1 MGNKSKEAGR
11 VRRVYYWVALGILT
25 ALSWLSLNY
34 AAVPWA
40 WIGVSGVILSI
51 SLLLADRR
59 QNKFIWFN
67 AAFFF
72 VVLTLLEVYGY
83 HRWSAERQVGY
94 HWTPPRSSFFRPDGH
109 LGYAMCENAQA
120 RVQCVFHD
128 QIVHEAVYTT
138 DEQGLRIAPPTPDPM
153 SKECV
158 LFMGCSITFG
168 NGLND
173 QETAAYRLGMKT
185 QGKYAIYNFGVGG
198 YGAHQ
203 VYTQLDR
210 GLVGRVIG
218 SHRPR
223 VVIYQAI
230 LGHGVRAM
238 GRAPWDRNGPR
249 YVLDV
254 DGRLVHKGTFVHG
267 EGFNRRKIWIAKK
280 VSEAINRSFA
290 VRQIRKDG
298 LVANPDSL
306 KLHVALVKSFRDTLQ
321 QSYPEC
327 EFHVVFWD
335 RKRHPSQYCRSFVQQ
350 LRALSI
356 PVHEIVDI
364 LPGFSENMT
373 PYECAPPYETHPNAL
388 ANELLAEYILDNIL
402 PQSEATTKPSL

>member
-1 MGNKSKEAGR
+1 MGNDKNKATRGR
-11 VRRVYYWVALGILT
+11 CVCYFAAFGTLMAVTWVT
-25 ALSWLSLNY
+25 LNC
-34 AAVPWA
+34 AVVPWI
-40 WIGVSGVILSI
+40 WIGISGAILSVL
-51 SLLLADRR
+51 LLLADHRR
-59 QNKFIWFN
+59 KKFIWFN

-72 VVLTLLEVYGY
+72 VVLTVLEVYGY
-83 HRWSAERQVGY
+83 HCWSGERQIEY
-94 HWTPPRSSFFRPDGH
+94 RWAPPRSSFFRPDQH
-109 LGYAMCENAQA
+109 LGYAMRENAQA
-120 RVQCVFHD
+120 RVQCVFRD
-128 QIVHEAVYTT
+128 QVVHEAVYTT
-138 DEQGLRIAPPTPDPM
+138 DKQGLRIAPPTPDPM

-185 QGKYAIYNFGVGG
+185 QGRYAIYNFGVGG

-203 VYTQLDR
+203 VYTQLDQ

-223 VVIYQAI
+223 VIIYQAI

-238 GRAPWDRNGPR
+238 GRAPWDRDGPR
-249 YVLDV
+249 YILDA
-254 DGRLVHKGTFVHG
+254 DGRLVHKGTFAHG
-267 EGFNRRKIWIAKK
+267 EAINGRKIWIAKK

-327 EFHVVFWD
+327 EFHVIFWD
-335 RKRHPSQYCRSFVQQ
+335 RKRHPSQYCRSFVRQ

-364 LPGFSENMT
+364 LPGFSEDMT

-388 ANELLAEYILDNIL
+388 ANELLAEYILDSIL
-402 PQSEATTKPSL
+402 PQSEATVKPSF